1 MAKEVR
7 PYLPID
13 LDWLEEFNR
22 AGPLLLGR
30 QGGAVVVRVHADA
43 PEEKPTSFQPGYD
56 YVRELI
62 RLARIGQAREAAWPH
77 RPLNLEPQDCEIKA
91 MHHPLPDRD

>member
-1 MAKEVR
+1 MVKEVR

-43 PEEKPTSFQPGYD
+43 PEEKPTCFQPGYD
-56 YVRELI
+56 YVQELI
-62 RLARIGQAREAAWPH
+62 RLARIGQRWENVVEQE
-77 RPLNLEPQDCEIKA
+77 R
-91 MHHPLPDRD
+91 RD